1 MERELMY
8 VVSTIIMLSTFIFV
22 QGLMFLGII
31 SILVFFSVMWINK
44 SLAPPPEDGSE
55 HTSIKSLCGCSLK
68 V

>member
-31 SILVFFSVMWINK
+31 SLMVFYSIMIINK
-44 SLAPPPEDGSE
+44 LLAPPPEDGSE